1 MNPNNI
7 ALDDF
12 LLLGKNYFWFLNH
25 IDAWSGSL
33 FETMSS
39 GGLVGDTNAAIIGNQ
54 FKRLKFGDR
63 FFFSHE
69 TESPVFKREV
79 HRRTLA
85 SVICDNA
92 PIKPKALK
100 VIEVPVEAMKQGA
113 TASCPEIQGE
123 GKPVVEAATLDF
135 EALALEIVSSL
146 EGKESEGVPPLISEE
161 VNTNGNANAE
171 TNKPG
176 LSECRWDD
184 ECTSKQNQVDNKTL
198 LLCVK
203 KRCAYVRGRCVSEDD
218 CGSTG
223 SCHQNYCE
231 VEQSKLVQQR
241 CSGCNIGESCKMEG
255 GKPVCVPQ

>member
-33 FETMSS
+33 FETTSS
-39 GGLVGDTNAAIIGNQ
+39 GGLVGETNAAIIGDQ

-85 SVICDNA
+85 SGGLIPFHQLMRFPVICDNA

-100 VIEVPVEAMKQGA
+100 VIEVPVEAMKQV
-113 TASCPEIQGE
+113 TAGCTH
-123 GKPVVEAATLDF
+123 AHM
-135 EALALEIVSSL
+135 SSL
-146 EGKESEGVPPLISEE
+146 GQ
-161 VNTNGNANAE
+161 
-171 TNKPG
+171 
-176 LSECRWDD
+176 
-184 ECTSKQNQVDNKTL
+184 TS
-198 LLCVK
+198 
-203 KRCAYVRGRCVSEDD
+203 
-218 CGSTG
+218 
-223 SCHQNYCE
+223 
-231 VEQSKLVQQR
+231 
-241 CSGCNIGESCKMEG
+241 
-255 GKPVCVPQ
+255 